1 MSAKHEPTL
10 YSIPGQQGQDI
21 AHIYWRGLLIWI
33 ALAIIGWCAV
43 TWVTAWR
50 FSFDPVLGQPLYT
63 LGGFDLHS
71 PLSLFA
77 WIWTYFR
84 PDVSVHTRE
93 IITQAIVMLAAS
105 GALSFFVA
113 IAYIFRRTKKLR
125 DQANHLHG
133 SAGWASAAEIAALRL
148 LPDQSNSG
156 GVMVGSIMTPARVPP
171 AFAQKLS
178 WWPRWLG
185 TKTLRQVYLRHKGP
199 EHILVFA
206 PTRSGKGVGI
216 VVPTLLSW
224 EESVLVHDVKGENWA
239 LTSGFRE
246 RVLKQRCLKF
256 APSELQSARFNP
268 LSEIRRNGNIVKD
281 VQNIA
286 TMIVDPD
293 GKGMSDHWAK
303 TGFDLLTGVILYVLL
318 EQQLSS
324 GERSLSTVQAIL
336 SDGGVI
342 REAAEA
348 AAQNTADDEASTG
361 VKAVFEY
368 IRSRAHEM
376 LQAGNLQQWQA
387 VGWQTAAQAAQS
399 YLNKAPNEASGV
411 MSTALSF
418 LALYR
423 DPIVADNT
431 SVSDFSIESLMTQKT
446 ALYLVV
452 PPSDKDR
459 LKPLLRLIL
468 NLVVRRLTE
477 TLEFDATGASKTKH
491 AHRLLLLI
499 DEFPALGKLEVFEE
513 ALAFIAGY
521 GIKAVLITQ
530 DLSQLH
536 KAYSRD
542 ESIISNCHLRIAFAP
557 NKIET
562 AELLSKMTG
571 QATVSQEQRSFSGT
585 RLSVLLNNVSTSTQV
600 VQRALLTPDETMR
613 LPDTDALIFV
623 AGSKPIYSKKI
634 RYYEDPMLSKRQ
646 RLGAAKSFN

>member
-1 MSAKHEPTL
+1 MDKNLTPSL
-10 YSIPGQQGQDI
+10 YSIPGSGNDI
-21 AHIYWRGLLIWI
+21 ARIYWAGLIIWLVI
-33 ALAIIGWCAV
+33 SALGLVAV
-43 TWVTAWR
+43 TQYVAWQ
-50 FSFDPVLGQPLYT
+50 FNHHPVLGEPLAQSA
-63 LGGFDLHS
+63 LGPIYS

-84 PDVSVHTRE
+84 PDISAQVRGV
-93 IITQAIVMLAAS
+93 ITQGIMFLAGS
-105 GALSFFVA
+105 GVLGFIAALAF
-113 IAYIFRRTKKLR
+113 IFRRTKKLKE
-125 DQANHLHG
+125 QENHLHG
-133 SAGWASAAEIAALRL
+133 SAGWADMTAIQKSGL
-148 LPDQSNSG
+148 LPSDANKG
-156 GVMVGSIMTPARVPP
+156 GCLIGSVMTPTRVAP
-171 AFAQKLS
+171 AILQKLN
-178 WWPRWLG
+178 WWPRKWG
-185 TKTLRQVYLRHKGP
+185 FKTARQIYLRHKGP

-224 EESVLVHDVKGENWA
+224 DQSVLVHDVKGENWA

-246 RVLKQRCLKF
+246 KVMKQRCLRF
-256 APSELQSARFNP
+256 APSEVNSARFNP
-268 LSEIRRNGNIVKD
+268 LREIRLDGNIVKD

-293 GKGMSDHWAK
+293 GKGLSDHWAK

-318 EQQLSS
+318 EDKLRDSD
-324 GERSLSTVQAIL
+324 RSLSTVQAIL

-342 REAAEA
+342 RAEA
-348 AAQNTADDEASTG
+348 ESAAKNAGDDEPSTG
-361 VKAVFEY
+361 VKAVFEF
-368 IRSRAHEM
+368 IRNRARDAIDNRP
-376 LQAGNLQQWQA
+376 LQSWEET
-387 VGWQTAAQAAQS
+387 GWKTAAQAAQS

-411 MSTALSF
+411 LSTALSF

-431 SVSDFSIESLMTQKT
+431 RESDFTIESLMMQKT

-477 TLEFDATGASKTKH
+477 TMTFEKSGASKTKFN
-491 AHRLLLLI
+491 HRLLLLI

-521 GIKAVLITQ
+521 GLKAMLITQ

-536 KAYSRD
+536 KAYSKD
-542 ESIISNCHLRIAFAP
+542 ESIISNCHIRIAFAP

-571 QATVSQEQRSFSGT
+571 QATMQQEQRNFSGS
-585 RLSVLLNNVSTSTQV
+585 RLSLLLSNVSTSMQV

-613 LPDTDALIFV
+613 LPDEDALIFV
-623 AGSKPIYSKKI
+623 AGNKPIYGKKI
-634 RYYEDPMLSKRQ
+634 RYYEDALLSARQ
-646 RLGAAKSFN
+646 KVGSATNYR